1 MAEETLQFL
10 KREEVRTMAK
20 DIAKL
25 REQEATEERTRIAK
39 IKTEEPKLQPQP
51 QPVQGLKTHSGSE
64 RPAPP
69 SLMPHAKEQK
79 PVFVKAK
86 TRPEKI
92 IVRVIVIGVL
102 LFILANGLAF
112 GYWYF
117 TRKNVVKVTP
127 GSQTPGVNDA
137 ELQQTPGVSNALTPV
152 LFFDAVQEKTIEVA
166 TADNLLVLL
175 SGVLKEEYPQGFT
188 RILLK
193 EGGDTTLF
201 TMQEFLNKAGVAM
214 PEPLLSLLE
223 PDFMLFMYTVPGKKR
238 LGFMGELSQ
247 TEGVQDML
255 QTWET
260 TLEQDMK
267 ALWETVG
274 QKGSAY
280 APFFR
285 PAVHQNNLVRFQT
298 FSVLDFGVVYALF
311 GTKLILTTSFESA
324 TKAIDLLIQNR

>member
-1 MAEETLQFL
+1 
-10 KREEVRTMAK
+10 
-20 DIAKL
+20 
-25 REQEATEERTRIAK
+25 
-39 IKTEEPKLQPQP
+39 
-51 QPVQGLKTHSGSE
+51 
-64 RPAPP
+64 
-69 SLMPHAKEQK
+69 MPHAKEQK

-102 LFILANGLAF
+102 LFILANGFAF

-127 GSQTPGVNDA
+127 GVDQADA
-137 ELQQTPGVSNALTPV
+137 QQTPGVDAQAEPEPEPVPALTPV

-255 QTWET
+255 KTWET

-298 FSVLDFGVVYALF
+298 FSVLDFGVVYTIF

-324 TKAIDLLIQNR
+324 TKAIDLLIQSR